1 MYGPNGGYSE
11 PGMACGGIGGKGGA
25 IGYIIP
31 GGGVGG
37 GGGGC
42 IIPSGDSL
50 AMMFGKAGGGGGGGM
65 IVGGGGCDTDV
76 RGNEK
81 GAVKLG
87 AEARCDDADGK
98 RCGGID
104 ACGCREVDCAG
115 TPATASSLAVSI
127 TAEAFF
133 LAPCFGGLSFPS
145 SACRTVSKDSGV
157 TLRVATAS

>member
-1 MYGPNGGYSE
+1 MLAKGACSIAATLIVGELTLELAESALELTVEAAYS
-11 PGMACGGIGGKGGA
+11 
-25 IGYIIP
+25 
-31 GGGVGG
+31 
-37 GGGGC
+37 
-42 IIPSGDSL
+42 S
-50 AMMFGKAGGGGGGGM
+50 GGGGGGGM

-115 TPATASSLAVSI
+115 RPATASSLAVSI